1 MARTA
6 NDGGGAVDR
15 TWGARLVVLIPYLW
29 LIVFFLVP
37 FLIVL
42 KISLSHTAI
51 AQPPYTPVFD
61 PVAGWEGLKAFV
73 AALSLEN
80 YAFIASDGLYLAS
93 YLKSLEVA
101 VGSTVLLLLIGFPL
115 AYGIARAPRHWQPA
129 LFVLVVLPFWTSF
142 LIRIYAW
149 VNILQRDGLLN
160 QVLLALR
167 IVDEPPAWL
176 STDTAVYIGIVYSY
190 LPFMVLP
197 IYATLEKMDETLI
210 EAAADL
216 GCPRWKAFW
225 LVTLPLSLPGVIAG
239 ALLCFIPIVGEF
251 VIPDLLGSSQT
262 MMIGQ
267 TLWTEFFANRDWPV
281 ASAVAV
287 VLLCLLVVPLAV
299 YQQLQT
305 RYPVGRTLT
314 MRKASWF
321 NIGSVALGFAFLY
334 LPIVI
339 LVIYSFN
346 GSRLVTVWGGWS
358 TRWYVELLNDRAML
372 ESAWVTLRIALLSA
386 TAATVLG
393 TLAAIALVRFGRF
406 RGRMLFSG
414 MIYAPLVMPEV
425 ITGLSLLLLF
435 VAVDVDRGFW
445 TITVAHTTLTACFV
459 TVVVQS
465 RLLTFDTSL
474 EEAAMDLGCP
484 PLRTFLSVTLPLIAP
499 ALASGWMLA
508 FHAVARRSG
517 DRKLHD
523 RAWCDHVADPHLFG
537 DPARRETG
545 DQCHLHDHDRDRC
558 DRDRRRHPS
567 SASFTMSRVMAS
579 GRLPSSEAADHCRRS
594 RSVLRWLGGLGR
606 QARSRPA
613 WNCRSGSA
621 PLSEDRPRDRRSRR

>member
-1 MARTA
+1 MARTTD
-6 NDGGGAVDR
+6 DGGGAVDR

-73 AALSLEN
+73 AALSFEN

-101 VGSTVLLLLIGFPL
+101 AGSTVLLLLIGFPL

-305 RYPVGRTLT
+305 RYPSGGR
-314 MRKASWF
+314 
-321 NIGSVALGFAFLY
+321 
-334 LPIVI
+334 
-339 LVIYSFN
+339 
-346 GSRLVTVWGGWS
+346 
-358 TRWYVELLNDRAML
+358 
-372 ESAWVTLRIALLSA
+372 
-386 TAATVLG
+386 
-393 TLAAIALVRFGRF
+393 
-406 RGRMLFSG
+406 
-414 MIYAPLVMPEV
+414 
-425 ITGLSLLLLF
+425 
-435 VAVDVDRGFW
+435 
-445 TITVAHTTLTACFV
+445 
-459 TVVVQS
+459 
-465 RLLTFDTSL
+465 
-474 EEAAMDLGCP
+474 
-484 PLRTFLSVTLPLIAP
+484 
-499 ALASGWMLA
+499 
-508 FHAVARRSG
+508 
-517 DRKLHD
+517 
-523 RAWCDHVADPHLFG
+523 
-537 DPARRETG
+537 
-545 DQCHLHDHDRDRC
+545 
-558 DRDRRRHPS
+558 
-567 SASFTMSRVMAS
+567 
-579 GRLPSSEAADHCRRS
+579 
-594 RSVLRWLGGLGR
+594 
-606 QARSRPA
+606 
-613 WNCRSGSA
+613 
-621 PLSEDRPRDRRSRR
+621 